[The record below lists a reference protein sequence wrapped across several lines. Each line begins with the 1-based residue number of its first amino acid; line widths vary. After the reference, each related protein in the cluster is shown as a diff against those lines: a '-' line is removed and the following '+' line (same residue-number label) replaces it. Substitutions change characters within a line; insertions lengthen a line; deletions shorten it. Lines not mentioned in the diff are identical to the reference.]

1 MIMMLIVLGR
11 NAVFKQTGD
20 ILFIV
25 CEGEMVKF
33 AFKAYCEL
41 EEENKPTSFFITAI
55 SLCSLFMDSCCI

>member
-33 AFKAYCEL
+33 AFKAHCEL
-41 EEENKPTSFFITAI
+41 EEEKNQLRS
-55 SLCSLFMDSCCI
+55 S